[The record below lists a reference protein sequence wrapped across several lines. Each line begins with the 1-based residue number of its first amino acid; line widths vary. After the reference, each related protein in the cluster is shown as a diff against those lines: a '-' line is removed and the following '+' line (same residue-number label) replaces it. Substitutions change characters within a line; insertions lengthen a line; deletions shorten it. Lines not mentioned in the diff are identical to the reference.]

1 MLYFRTCSVLFYY
14 CNKKMD
20 LEDLEYFCTLYQST
34 QRDDDALEILKR
46 IIEMDPVFDK
56 KRRYLF
62 QLVYKSIVDAL
73 RDCLR
78 LYKQYFD
85 IERSSGR
92 QEMCKELEKQEQEL
106 IDQLI
111 PRCKEGITTITNIL
125 LPNAESADA
134 QIFYLKFKADLY
146 RYISEFSDQ
155 TEALSALKQAE
166 DLYTQAIAIA
176 DENLSKSDPTYLGVI
191 LNASVFQYEH
201 RKNVSEAFAMCDS
214 TLAQINESFQD
225 LTPEQQEETNNLV
238 KIMRRNLATWATEA
252 EEDEDDEVDQ

>member
-1 MLYFRTCSVLFYY
+1 
-14 CNKKMD
+14 MD
-20 LEDLEYFCTLYQST
+20 LDDLEYFCTLYQST
-34 QRDDDALEILKR
+34 QRDADALDVLKQ
-46 IIEMDPVFDK
+46 IIEIDPVFDK

-85 IERSSGR
+85 IEKSSGR
-92 QEMCKELEKQEQEL
+92 QEMCKQLELKEQEL

-111 PRCKEGITTITNIL
+111 PRCKEGITTITDVL

-134 QIFYLKFKADLY
+134 QIFFLKFKADLY

-166 DLYTQAIAIA
+166 DLYTKAIAIA

-201 RKNVSEAFAMCDS
+201 RKNISEAFAMCDS
-214 TLAQINESFQD
+214 TLAQINDSFQD
-225 LTPEQQEETNNLV
+225 LSPEQQEETNNLV
-238 KIMRRNLATWATEA
+238 KIMRRNLATWAAEA
-252 EEDEDDEVDQ
+252 EEDNSEQNEEDIA